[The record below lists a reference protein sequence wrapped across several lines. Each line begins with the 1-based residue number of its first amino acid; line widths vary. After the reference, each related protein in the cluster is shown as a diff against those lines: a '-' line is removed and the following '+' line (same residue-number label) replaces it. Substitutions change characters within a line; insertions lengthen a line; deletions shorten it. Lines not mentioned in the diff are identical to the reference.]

1 MSSINLNKRQQL
13 GAQMLGAGVRPSVV
27 AEKLNTSKETISRW
41 QKNTIFV
48 KAIKQAHLQI
58 LKEITSSTVSLAD
71 KAHSIL
77 EDLFDDQEYNK
88 HLKASVAVRFLSML
102 GSQHNPYNKF
112 QNKYDSLN
120 DTNGESDKA
129 FQWFLSVL
137 DNLAELKRNS
147 PNISDKEFREK
158 ANAIVTKVM
167 DTD

>member
-41 QKNTIFV
+41 QKNTLFV

-112 QNKYDSLN
+112 QKKYDSLN
-120 DTNGESDKA
+120 DTKGETDEA
-129 FQWFLSVL
+129 FRWFLSIL
-137 DNLAELKRNS
+137 DDLAELKRNS
-147 PNISDKEFREK
+147 TNISDREYRVK
-158 ANAIVTKVM
+158 ANAIVNKVM
-167 DTD
+167 EKD

>member
-27 AEKLNTSKETISRW
+27 AKKLNTSKETISRW
-41 QKNTIFV
+41 QKNTLFV

-120 DTNGESDKA
+120 DTKGETDEA
-129 FQWFLSVL
+129 FRWFLSVL
-137 DNLAELKRNS
+137 DDLAELKRNS
-147 PNISDKEFREK
+147 TNISDREYRVK
-158 ANAIVTKVM
+158 ANAIVNKVM
-167 DTD
+167 EKD

>member
-41 QKNTIFV
+41 QKNTLFV

-120 DTNGESDKA
+120 DTKGETDEA
-129 FQWFLSVL
+129 FRWFLSVL
-137 DNLAELKRNS
+137 DDLAELKRNS
-147 PNISDKEFREK
+147 TNISDREYRVK
-158 ANAIVTKVM
+158 ANAIVNKVM
-167 DTD
+167 EKD